1 MSADLVDYGL
11 SNFERAQLAE
21 NETEAK
27 LGRVTEVQRSN
38 LKVVTDR
45 GERRLHWST
54 QLQQKALFD
63 RPTVGDWV
71 LLNDDLSDIARLLE
85 RRSLFKRAAAGRG
98 DEIQPIAANVD
109 TVLIVSSCNE
119 EFKESRLERYLAL
132 CREAN
137 SDPLVVL
144 TKADLCAEPE
154 SFRRRAAAVQ
164 TGLEVVVVN
173 ARRAE
178 QLEGIR
184 AKLAPRSTAALVGSS
199 GVGKSTLLNALA
211 GSELAATQDIREGDK
226 KGRHT
231 TTHRSLYRV
240 PGDLLIIDVPGMR
253 ELRVA
258 EADDA
263 LLNVFDDIEALARR
277 CRFNDCA
284 HEAEP
289 GCAVKKAILA
299 GQLDERRLVSY
310 RKLQLENAEASATI
324 AERRAAD
331 RGFARRVESAKRWKN
346 RRRGGDW
353 AE

>member
-11 SNFERAQLAE
+11 SSFERAQLAE

-144 TKADLCAEPE
+144 TKADLCAEP
-154 SFRRRAAAVQ
+154 
-164 TGLEVVVVN
+164 
-173 ARRAE
+173 
-178 QLEGIR
+178 
-184 AKLAPRSTAALVGSS
+184 
-199 GVGKSTLLNALA
+199 
-211 GSELAATQDIREGDK
+211 
-226 KGRHT
+226 
-231 TTHRSLYRV
+231 
-240 PGDLLIIDVPGMR
+240 
-253 ELRVA
+253 
-258 EADDA
+258 
-263 LLNVFDDIEALARR
+263 
-277 CRFNDCA
+277 
-284 HEAEP
+284 
-289 GCAVKKAILA
+289 
-299 GQLDERRLVSY
+299 
-310 RKLQLENAEASATI
+310 
-324 AERRAAD
+324 
-331 RGFARRVESAKRWKN
+331 
-346 RRRGGDW
+346 
-353 AE
+353 